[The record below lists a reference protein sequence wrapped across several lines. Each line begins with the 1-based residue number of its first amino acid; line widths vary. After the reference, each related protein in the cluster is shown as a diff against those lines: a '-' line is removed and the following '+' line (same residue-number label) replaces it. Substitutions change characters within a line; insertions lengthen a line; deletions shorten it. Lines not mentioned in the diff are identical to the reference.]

1 MNNRGYNSYNRRRPK
16 KRITGR
22 FYAFLTVLVVLVVMF
37 SVVLANRGGSRVVNQ
52 PQIAPTPAPVAEVTA
67 DPAGSADANQTAS
80 DGGDASGGEGG
91 TETIDA
97 ILEANPDL
105 APLEGDQ
112 KVQVSDL
119 SVTEGLPTEWHN
131 ILLLGSDTRNI
142 KKVSRTDT
150 IIIAS
155 INTNDG
161 RIKLIS
167 VMRDTIVPI
176 PGHGDRKIN
185 SASYYGGPEL
195 TMKVVNEC
203 FKLNITEY
211 VLVNFGSFKEIVD
224 ILGGVRLNITK
235 KEMEQINGSL
245 AEQGRLLGLD
255 KAKWQAGEYDLKT
268 YGEDTELNGLHALA
282 YARIRHI
289 DSDYRRTERQ
299 RLVIDAAIKKFRN
312 SISVTQLMQLATS
325 MWGYVD
331 TNVEMFSAVGLA
343 TTVLKSGIG
352 KITTGLMPITNT
364 YKSESRKENGAAL
377 YDVDFAANAARLY
390 KFIYEE

>member
-1 MNNRGYNSYNRRRPK
+1 MNNRGYNSYNRHRPK

-37 SVVLANRGGSRVVNQ
+37 SVVLSNRSGSRVVNQ
-52 PQIAPTPAPVAEVTA
+52 PQIVPTPAPVAEATV
-67 DPAGSADANQTAS
+67 DPAGSADASQAPS
-80 DGGDASGGEGG
+80 DGGEATGEAG
-91 TETIDA
+91 TESIDA
-97 ILEANPDL
+97 LLEANPDL

-112 KVQVSDL
+112 KVQVNDL
-119 SVTEGLPTEWHN
+119 SVTEGLPSEWHN

-142 KKVSRTDT
+142 KKVARTDT

-167 VMRDTIVPI
+167 IMRDTIVPI

-185 SASYYGGPEL
+185 SASYYGGPTL
-195 TMKVVNEC
+195 TMKVINEC

-224 ILGGVRLNITK
+224 ILGGVRLDITK

-255 KAKWQAGEYDLKT
+255 KEKWQAGEYDLKT
-268 YGEDTELNGLHALA
+268 YGDDTELNGLHALA

-289 DSDYRRTERQ
+289 DSDYQRTERQ

-312 SISVTQLMQLATS
+312 SVSVKQLMQLATS

-352 KITTGLMPITNT
+352 KITTGLMPITNS
-364 YKSESRKENGAAL
+364 YKSETRKANGAAL
-377 YDVDFAANAARLY
+377 YDVDFQTNAARLY